1 MRPVRVLSV
10 LLIVAASQ
18 FAIACGSS
26 DDSGDSGGT
35 SSADTWRIGLEGPL
49 TGEQSGVG
57 QGMLK
62 GAQLAASQLNSQG
75 GLLDKD
81 VEIIPIDDKADPKTG
96 VTAANDAIDAGLDGV
111 VGPYNSGVGLET
123 LPLYIKDG
131 LVPIRLTSDNAT
143 DNMGY
148 TLQPMTDEIAPVAA
162 EAMSKWLGAKTVAI
176 AYDPTTPYT
185 KTVSSGVKSEL
196 EGMGVKVVAME
207 KIQPGESSYADAVT
221 KLGDTGADVVYAA
234 VYYPEGAAIA
244 KEMLKQNIKSQC
256 LADYGSYDTGFI
268 TDAGVEAAKSCPVV
282 GVPAPD
288 DFQGSEQ
295 VNKDFK
301 SDFGEAAGTWSPYAY
316 DSVNLLADAVKSEG
330 SFDSTKLNEYLDAVD
345 GWKGWTGSVTIDAKT
360 GNRDPATVVVTSV
373 DKDDHFNVDQD
384 WANAVGAPY

>member
-207 KIQPGESSYADAVT
+207 KIQPGESSYADAVI

-295 VNKDFK
+295 LNKDFK

-373 DKDDHFNVDQD
+373 DQDDHFNVDQD